1 MKEIKWRRS
10 VYMSSKISIDSFIY
24 IPIMTYIGDINDNSF
39 VLPARPGLYFNFNSK
54 NSRER
59 FVFKITPQNHYKTLK
74 FFNKIIGWFQD
85 TNMKDLFLTDND
97 NKLVFNYDYKD
108 LNASVV
114 SSFSDNH
121 MMRAM
126 PDIIEYDGQQYE
138 GIKLYIDKLESMV
151 LLTYDEV
158 ETIFGIIKEF
168 DFQSELLLAYTSLDF
183 ANRYK
188 RVTSINKFSEA
199 QPNSAPKLNQ

>member
-1 MKEIKWRRS
+1 
-10 VYMSSKISIDSFIY
+10 
-24 IPIMTYIGDINDNSF
+24 MTYIGDINDNSF

-151 LLTYDEV
+151 LNL
-158 ETIFGIIKEF
+158 
-168 DFQSELLLAYTSLDF
+168 
-183 ANRYK
+183 
-188 RVTSINKFSEA
+188 
-199 QPNSAPKLNQ
+199 